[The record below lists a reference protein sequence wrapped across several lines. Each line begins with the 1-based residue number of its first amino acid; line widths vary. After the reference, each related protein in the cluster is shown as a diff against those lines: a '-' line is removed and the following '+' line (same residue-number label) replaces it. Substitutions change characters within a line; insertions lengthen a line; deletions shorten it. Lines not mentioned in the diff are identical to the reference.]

1 MEHEAAQYSDRLVY
15 RGGVAFQ
22 ALRVFLFLES
32 CIWRQ
37 RNKTVIWSRH
47 FFFFFFKFYNGDVSF
62 KCGMESSSFFFRF
75 EIFHNIAI
83 LVDRVCVLIPQIL
96 YKGFLNYGFNFFLS
110 LMFYI

>member
-1 MEHEAAQYSDRLVY
+1 MEHEAAQYLDRLVY

-37 RNKTVIWSRH
+37 RNSQDSYLESS
-47 FFFFFFKFYNGDVSF
+47 FFFFFFNFI
-62 KCGMESSSFFFRF
+62 MEMSHSNVGWNHHHFFRF
-75 EIFHNIAI
+75 EFFHNLAI

-96 YKGFLNYGFNFFLS
+96 YKGFLDYGFNFFLS
-110 LMFYI
+110 LMFHI